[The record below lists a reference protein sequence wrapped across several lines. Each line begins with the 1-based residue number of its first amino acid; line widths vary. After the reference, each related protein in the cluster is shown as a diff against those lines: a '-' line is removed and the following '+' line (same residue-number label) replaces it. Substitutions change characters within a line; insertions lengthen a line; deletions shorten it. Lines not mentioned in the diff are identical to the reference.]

1 MKKII
6 EDLKWRYATKKYDP
20 SKKLTE
26 EQVVTIKESLRLTP
40 TAYGLQALKFLMI
53 ETPEIRE
60 EIKGIAFGQAQVVDA
75 SHLIVI
81 CSHTHIDESY
91 IDAYAQ
97 RVARHRNTPEDKLI
111 QFSEFLKKNLLHLEQ
126 EKVEPWND
134 HQAYIALGQLL
145 HTCASMRVDATPMEG
160 FDAAKLDE
168 LLQLK
173 EKGLKSVL
181 LCPVGFRSEEDAYQ
195 HLAKVRKSTE
205 EAFETI

>member
-1 MKKII
+1 
-6 EDLKWRYATKKYDP
+6 LK
-20 SKKLTE
+20 
-26 EQVVTIKESLRLTP
+26 
-40 TAYGLQALKFLMI
+40 
-53 ETPEIRE
+53 
-60 EIKGIAFGQAQVVDA
+60 
-75 SHLIVI
+75 
-81 CSHTHIDESY
+81 
-91 IDAYAQ
+91 
-97 RVARHRNTPEDKLI
+97 
-111 QFSEFLKKNLLHLEQ
+111 Q